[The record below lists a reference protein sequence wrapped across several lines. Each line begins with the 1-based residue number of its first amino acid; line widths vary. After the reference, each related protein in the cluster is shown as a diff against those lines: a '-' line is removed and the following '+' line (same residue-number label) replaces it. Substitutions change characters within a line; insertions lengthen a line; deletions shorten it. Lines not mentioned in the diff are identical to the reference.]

1 MCVSLVFFVF
11 LCPCQ
16 PGSASL
22 YVQEHIA
29 GVVWKEDFPQE
40 RQTLGVSGRVQ
51 LFSVIPSSVVFSMSH
66 MVQPQ
71 ILLGTEQFFLK
82 AVVFINT

>member
-1 MCVSLVFFVF
+1 MCVSFVLFVF

-16 PGSASL
+16 PGSAAL

-40 RQTLGVSGRVQ
+40 KQTLGVSGRVR
-51 LFSVIPSSVVFSMSH
+51 LHSVIPSSVVFSMAH
-66 MVQPQ
+66 PQ
-71 ILLGTEQFFLK
+71 VLLGTEQFFLRQLF
-82 AVVFINT
+82 FINT